1 MAGIKRLILLTFA
14 AIVTR
19 WWRLLLA
26 PALLVLPCSL
36 SAHHSIAAFYDRS
49 VAAEVEGVV
58 TAVFWR
64 NPHIGITVL
73 VDNDQ
78 NEQEEWQLEGG
89 TFNDLMRTG
98 FELDSLNIGDRV
110 RAVGGAS
117 RRGRN
122 EIYMSS
128 LVLPSGEEISLA
140 GLGDS
145 TTTASAA
152 ARGET
157 SATSIFRVWSSGG
170 TLYQL
175 RAPLALT
182 PAGQAAVTAWD
193 PVTEDPGL
201 RCEAP
206 GMPNAI
212 LNPYPIEF
220 INDGEII
227 RLRIEEWDAVRAIHM
242 NGEAAALSQTPSPLG
257 YSVGRW
263 EGNTLVIE
271 TTQIDW
277 PYLDDKGAPQSENV
291 EIVERF
297 TLSEDETRIDHEII
311 VTDPQYLAEPAIWDA
326 FWVWKPGV
334 RIRPFECA
342 LRQ

>member
-1 MAGIKRLILLTFA
+1 MRFVIGLIAL
-14 AIVTR
+14 VC
-19 WWRLLLA
+19 A
-26 PALLVLPCSL
+26 PLGAQ
-36 SAHHSIAAFYDRS
+36 AHHSIAAFYDRS
-49 VAAEVEGVV
+49 VTAEVEGVV

-73 VDNDQ
+73 VENEQ

-98 FELDSLNIGDRV
+98 FELESLNIGDRV

-140 GLGDS
+140 GLGAS

-170 TLYQL
+170 ALYQL

-182 PAGQAAVTAWD
+182 PSGQAAVAAWD

-220 INDGEII
+220 IDDGEII
-227 RLRIEEWDAVRAIHM
+227 RIRIEEWDAVRAIHM
-242 NGEAAALSQTPSPLG
+242 NGEAAALNETPSHLG

-263 EGNTLVIE
+263 EGRTLVIE

-297 TLSEDETRIDHEII
+297 TLSENDTRIDHEII

>member
-1 MAGIKRLILLTFA
+1 MSKRSMIIRFLRWQLILT
-14 AIVTR
+14 
-19 WWRLLLA
+19 
-26 PALLVLPCSL
+26 PCLLVLPFSL

-49 VAAEVEGVV
+49 VPAEVEGVV
-58 TAVFWR
+58 TSVFWR
-64 NPHIGITVL
+64 NPHIGITLL
-73 VDNDQ
+73 VENDR

-98 FELDSLNIGDRV
+98 FEPESLNIGDRI
-110 RAVGGAS
+110 RAIGGAS
-117 RRGRN
+117 RRGQN
-122 EIYMSS
+122 AIYMSS

-140 GLGDS
+140 GLGTA

-152 ARGET
+152 ARGEG
-157 SATSIFRVWSSGG
+157 SATSIFRVWSNGG
-170 TLYQL
+170 ALYQL

-182 PAGQAAVTAWD
+182 PVARAAVTAWN
-193 PVTEDPGL
+193 PATEDPGL

-220 INDGEII
+220 IDAGETIH
-227 RLRIEEWDAVRAIHM
+227 LRIEEWDAIRAIHM
-242 NGEAAALSQTPSPLG
+242 NGDADAQSQTPNPLG

-263 EGNTLVIE
+263 EGSTLVIE

-311 VTDPQYLAEPAIWDA
+311 VTDPLNLAEPAIWDA

-334 RIRPFECA
+334 RIRPFECT

>member
-1 MAGIKRLILLTFA
+1 MSRRSTILRFVGWRLILTPG
-14 AIVTR
+14 
-19 WWRLLLA
+19 LLG
-26 PALLVLPCSL
+26 LPCSL

-49 VAAEVEGVV
+49 VTAEVEGVV
-58 TAVFWR
+58 TSVFWR
-64 NPHIGITVL
+64 NPHIGITLL
-73 VDNDQ
+73 VENDQ

-98 FELDSLNIGDRV
+98 FETESLNIGDRI
-110 RAVGGAS
+110 RAIGGAS

-122 EIYMSS
+122 AIYMSS
-128 LVLPSGEEISLA
+128 FVMPSGEEISLA
-140 GLGDS
+140 GLDTA

-152 ARGET
+152 AHGET
-157 SATSIFRVWSSGG
+157 SATNIFRVWSNGG
-170 TLYQL
+170 ALYQL

-182 PAGQAAVTAWD
+182 PVAQAAIAAWN
-193 PVTEDPGL
+193 PLTEDPGL

-220 INDGEII
+220 IDAGETI
-227 RLRIEEWDAVRAIHM
+227 RLRIEEWDAIREIHM
-242 NGEAAALSQTPSPLG
+242 NGEADAQSQAPNPLG

-263 EGNTLVIE
+263 EGKTLVIE
-271 TTQIDW
+271 TTRIDW

-311 VTDPQYLAEPAIWDA
+311 VMDPQNLVEPAIWDA

-334 RIRPFECA
+334 RIRPFECT